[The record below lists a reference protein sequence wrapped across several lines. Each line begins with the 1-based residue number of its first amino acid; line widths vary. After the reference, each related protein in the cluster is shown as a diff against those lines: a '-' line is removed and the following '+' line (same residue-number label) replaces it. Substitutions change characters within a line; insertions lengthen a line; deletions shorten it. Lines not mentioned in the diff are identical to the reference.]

1 MCVTRFHEA
10 IWKQDF
16 KILGKALSRSIHDK
30 LCGRMSKIHNIE
42 KPFPLY
48 KYDQKRTNI
57 VPNLQSKYVY
67 YGEGVHDNSVVL
79 LSYIK
84 LPIF

>member
-1 MCVTRFHEA
+1 MCVLRFHGA

-16 KILGKALSRSIHDK
+16 KILGKVLSRSIHNK
-30 LCGRMSKIHNIE
+30 FCGRMSKIHNIE
-42 KPFPLY
+42 KSFTPY
-48 KYDQKRTNI
+48 KYGQKRTNTAPSI
-57 VPNLQSKYVY
+57 QSKYVY

-79 LSYIK
+79 VSYIK